1 MLEKEKPC
9 CFADNAA
16 GISRAIALLLRNCI
30 FSSFNNATSAWR
42 RVVPKGWGWKVVSKT
57 LLHEGIDMPVLLK
70 IYYKS
75 FIYYRSLLGNLELT
89 VIFFMKTPSA
99 EFPLVS
105 YLSNIYKR
113 FYFKINLIEIR
124 GY

>member
-57 LLHEGIDMPVLLK
+57 LLHEGIDMPV
-70 IYYKS
+70 KS
-75 FIYYRSLLGNLELT
+75 SLPKQ
-89 VIFFMKTPSA
+89 IFVGW
-99 EFPLVS
+99 L
-105 YLSNIYKR
+105 
-113 FYFKINLIEIR
+113 
-124 GY
+124 

>member
-1 MLEKEKPC
+1 M
-9 CFADNAA
+9 
-16 GISRAIALLLRNCI
+16 RQALQGLFCQDLCHFQFFVVLL
-30 FSSFNNATSAWR
+30 S
-42 RVVPKGWGWKVVSKT
+42 P
-57 LLHEGIDMPVLLK
+57 HLLK

-89 VIFFMKTPSA
+89 VIFFMKTASA

-113 FYFKINLIEIR
+113 FDFKINLIEIR